1 MPTTRWFAV
10 GSAGESE
17 REAGLHAAD
26 EALIHDDA
34 KLLIAFCSPSHDLP
48 ALVQQ
53 IRTRGSLKSVDYEEA
68 GIRID
73 ASVPP
78 ALAAE
83 IETARRR
90 R

>member
-1 MPTTRWFAV
+1 VKATLPYH
-10 GSAGESE
+10 AG
-17 REAGLHAAD
+17 
-26 EALIHDDA
+26 
-34 KLLIAFCSPSHDLP
+34 

-78 ALAAE
+78 ELAAE
-83 IETARRR
+83 IQAAVRRR
-90 R
+90 

>member
-1 MPTTRWFAV
+1 MKTTLPYH
-10 GSAGESE
+10 AG
-17 REAGLHAAD
+17 
-26 EALIHDDA
+26 
-34 KLLIAFCSPSHDLP
+34 

-73 ASVPP
+73 ANVPP

-83 IETARRR
+83 IQSAVRRR
-90 R
+90 